1 MIVIPSREDNAGPAR
16 TEGPRLFQFRHPTYL
31 LCSNRVG
38 EILHFVQDDSAFVA
52 AGA

>member
-1 MIVIPSREDNAGPAR
+1 MIVIPSGEDG
-16 TEGPRLFQFRHPTYL
+16 EGPRQFSFGHPTYL
-31 LCSNRVG
+31 ACSNSFG

>member
-1 MIVIPSREDNAGPAR
+1 MIVIPSREDG
-16 TEGPRLFQFRHPTYL
+16 EGPRQFSFRHPTYL
-31 LCSNRVG
+31 ACSNSFG